1 MSAYDWERGKVLMRY
16 NSNRYSLGSGD
27 ERFTIYKGP
36 TPYVIL
42 LKYSL
47 TMTPEELLKF
57 AKRVV
62 ELLNTSEAAL

>member
-1 MSAYDWERGKVLMRY
+1 MK
-16 NSNRYSLGSGD
+16 YSLGAGD
-27 ERFTIYKGP
+27 EKYTIYKG
-36 TPYVIL
+36 TQPYVTL

-62 ELLNTSEAAL
+62 DLLNSNSEAL